1 MSRVLIVEDNPEIAQ
16 QVQWHLGDL
25 GIRVDHAGDGS
36 SGLAQAR
43 RHAYD
48 LIILDLMAPGH
59 EGRALCRQLRAD
71 HCATPILILTA
82 RHSEIDRVLCL
93 EAGADDCMTKPFGF
107 LELIAQVKA
116 ILRRNP
122 QSSRE
127 AITHRPHR
135 FPELGLE
142 INIAR
147 REVVVRGNPVE
158 LTPKE
163 FDLLWHLARYP
174 GHVFSRAQL
183 LDSIWGNDHAGYEHT
198 INSHI
203 NRLRNKIENNPA
215 EPEIVRTVWGVGYKF
230 ADRGGANSH

>member
-1 MSRVLIVEDNPEIAQ
+1 MSRILVIGDNHEFAHQVL
-16 QVQWHLGDL
+16 WHLGDIGL
-25 GIRVDHAGDGS
+25 HLDHAADGPA
-36 SGLAQAR
+36 GLARAC
-43 RHAYD
+43 HHPYD

-59 EGRALCRQLRAD
+59 GGRELCRRLRAD
-71 HCATPILILTA
+71 NNLTPILMLTD
-82 RHSEIDRVLCL
+82 RSSGIDRVLCL
-93 EAGADDCMTKPFGF
+93 EAGADDCMTKPFGI
-107 LELIAQVKA
+107 LELVAQVKA
-116 ILRRNP
+116 ILRRNH
-122 QSSRE
+122 QYSRV
-127 AITHRPHR
+127 ARPSHPHR

-142 INIAR
+142 INFSR

-230 ADRGGANSH
+230 TDRSDPDSR